1 MFGFVS
7 AEKNSLTPEELTRYR
22 ACYCGLCRAL
32 KRRHGEFPRL
42 ALNFDMTFLVLLLT
56 AMYEP
61 EETEEEFRCLIH
73 PTKTRLGW
81 SSRFTDYAADLNVV
95 LAYFNCLDDWTDGKN
110 LLRLAEARVLET
122 ACERAE
128 RAWPRQCAAVRACL
142 DELSGIEKGEDA
154 GPDAAADCFGRLMG
168 ELFVYYEDE
177 WAGRFRAFGQALG
190 RFVYMMDA
198 CVDLEKDRKRGNYN
212 PFLSLGRESLTE
224 AEIEAILEMLIG
236 ECAAEFE
243 KLPVVRDA
251 GILRNILYSGVWTQY
266 YELAGKRKGRAADD
280 QRSV

>member
-1 MFGFVS
+1 MFGYVLAS
-7 AEKNSLTPEELTRYR
+7 KNGLTPEELARYQ

-32 KRRHGEFPRL
+32 KRRHGEIPRL

-61 EETEEEFRCLIH
+61 EETEEKFRCLIH
-73 PTKTRLGW
+73 PTKTRCGFR
-81 SSRFTDYAADLNVV
+81 SRCTDYAADLNVV
-95 LAYFNCLDDWTDGKN
+95 LAYFNCLDDWKDGKN
-110 LLRLAEARVLET
+110 PLRLAEAKVLKAACET
-122 ACERAE
+122 AEQT
-128 RAWPRQCAAVRACL
+128 WPRQCAAVRACL
-142 DELSGIEKGEDA
+142 DELSRIEGGENA

-168 ELFVYYEDE
+168 ELFVYYDDE
-177 WAGRFRAFGQALG
+177 WATRFRLFGQALG

-198 CVDLEKDRKRGNYN
+198 CVDLEKDAKRRGYN
-212 PFLSLGRESLTE
+212 PFLSLGREGLTD

-243 KLPVVRDA
+243 KLPVVQDA

-266 YELAGKRKGRAADD
+266 ELAGKRKGRTADD